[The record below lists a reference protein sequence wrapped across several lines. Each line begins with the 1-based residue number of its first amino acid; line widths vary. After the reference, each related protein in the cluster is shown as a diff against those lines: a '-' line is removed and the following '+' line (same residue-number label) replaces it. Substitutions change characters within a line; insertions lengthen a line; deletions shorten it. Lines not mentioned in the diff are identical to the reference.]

1 MPLKSE
7 SLLVYF
13 FGVATMG
20 LVMSMICVVVPQVR
34 LYLAKIYK
42 VYADYTPIIYP
53 SDDQLTPVSK
63 SRLNLVGKKTLVLDM
78 DETLMTSWMK
88 KHGKEPK
95 NRPTIPHDFKFY
107 LPEYGA
113 TVFVYKR
120 PYLDHFLDRVSKWYD
135 LTVFT
140 AGVEAYASPIL
151 DFLDRGRGILTKR
164 LYRHDC
170 IDVFGLRAKYVTLA
184 SPDLSNVLLLDN
196 SSTECSFNAGN
207 SIHIKSYQI
216 GSRDEAL
223 IDLLPFLDALRFT
236 KDVRSVL
243 QRCTR
248 FEGLTTFLESV
259 TQ

>member
-1 MPLKSE
+1 
-7 SLLVYF
+7 
-13 FGVATMG
+13 
-20 LVMSMICVVVPQVR
+20 
-34 LYLAKIYK
+34 
-42 VYADYTPIIYP
+42 
-53 SDDQLTPVSK
+53 
-63 SRLNLVGKKTLVLDM
+63 
-78 DETLMTSWMK
+78 
-88 KHGKEPK
+88 
-95 NRPTIPHDFKFY
+95 

-259 TQ
+259 TQWDPTNLFKFYFWFICFCVLLNFKALNQRLINLDIHRRSFCARDILIYNYWKSSLECRILKRILLNNLRVLGILKLIKEFLIGNPDKKNGFSTRN